1 MDDNLEALARLKN
14 EGTDMITFT
23 SGSTVDCFMA
33 LGVSLPEGCK
43 IASIGPVTSE
53 AVKKHGLTVDVTA
66 EVNTIPGLVAAIQK
80 HWA

>member
-23 SGSTVDCFMA
+23 SGSTVD
-33 LGVSLPEGCK
+33 
-43 IASIGPVTSE
+43 VT
-53 AVKKHGLTVDVTA
+53 T

-80 HWA
+80 H